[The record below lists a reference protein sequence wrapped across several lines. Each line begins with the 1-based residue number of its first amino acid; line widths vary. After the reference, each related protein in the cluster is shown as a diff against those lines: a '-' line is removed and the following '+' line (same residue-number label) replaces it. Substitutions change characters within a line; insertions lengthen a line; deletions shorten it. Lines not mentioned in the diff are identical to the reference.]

1 MALNFPNSPTDGQ
14 IYIDSTSGNRYVYD
28 AARIRWNSNTYSSS
42 VIGGFYA
49 GNNGEVGQQA
59 ALGDIFRLH
68 SNTLSQNVT
77 IYAGNNAVCVGPLN
91 VLGTNTTLAIQTGAR
106 VVIV

>member
-1 MALNFPNSPTDGQ
+1 MALNFPNSPADGQ

-28 AARIRWNSNTYSSS
+28 ATNSRWNSNTYVSSI
-42 VIGGFYA
+42 IGGFYA

-68 SNTLSQNVT
+68 SNNLTQNVT
-77 IYAGNNAVCVGPLN
+77 IYSGNNAVCAGPLN
-91 VLGTNTTLAIQTGAR
+91 LLGNNTSLIIQTGAR

>member
-14 IYIDSTSGNRYVYD
+14 IFIDPTSGNRYVYNT
-28 AARIRWNSNTYSSS
+28 AKSRWNSNTYVSS
-42 VIGGFYA
+42 VIGGFYS
-49 GNNGEVGQQA
+49 GNNGEVGRLE

-77 IYAGNNAVCVGPLN
+77 IYGGNNAVCVGPLN
-91 VLGTNTTLAIQTGAR
+91 VLGTNTSLIIETGAR

>member
-1 MALNFPNSPTDGQ
+1 MALNFPNSPIDGQ
-14 IYIDSTSGNRYVYD
+14 VYIDSTSGNRYVYD
-28 AARIRWNSNTYSSS
+28 AARTRWNSNTYVSAI
-42 VIGGFYA
+42 VGGFYS
-49 GNNGEVGQQA
+49 GNYGEIGRPE
-59 ALGDIFRLH
+59 ALGDIFRIHTNQL
-68 SNTLSQNVT
+68 TQNVT

>member
-1 MALNFPNSPTDGQ
+1 MALNFPNTPSDGQ
-14 IYIDSTSGNRYVYD
+14 IYIDPTSGNRYVYD
-28 AARIRWNSNTYSSS
+28 GPNSRWNSNTYVSSI
-42 VIGGFYA
+42 IGGFYA

-68 SNTLSQNVT
+68 SNTLTQNVT
-77 IYAGNNAVCVGPLN
+77 VYAGNNAVCAGPLN
-91 VLGTNTTLAIQTGAR
+91 VTGSYTTLTIQPGAR